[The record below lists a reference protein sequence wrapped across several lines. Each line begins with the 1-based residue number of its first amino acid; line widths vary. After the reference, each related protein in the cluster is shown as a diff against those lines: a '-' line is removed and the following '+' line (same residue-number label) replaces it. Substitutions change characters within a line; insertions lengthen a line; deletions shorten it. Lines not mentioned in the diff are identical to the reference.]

1 MFNVKLEE
9 KSDKMCF
16 KALPVKIQWS
26 KNQEPTLLMSYFQI
40 ETFSREQLHLLL
52 MMLLLILMELKHFY
66 LVIYIHFSIKAIQ
79 LLVMVLRKILLIV
92 LFYGIEFLIIL
103 QQPYKINVL
112 YQLVKTYVEVF
123 FIISYI
129 STIFCS

>member
-9 KSDKMCF
+9 KSDKMSF

-66 LVIYIHFSIKAIQ
+66 LVVYIHFSIKAIQ